1 MAHRAT
7 RIAALAGA
15 AALAALLSACA
26 STDRAT
32 PVAEATIQ
40 PTEGNHISGY
50 VRFYQAGKDTM
61 RVKAQV
67 KGLTPNSERG
77 FHIHENGN
85 CASPDAM
92 SAGGHY
98 NPTGHQHGKVGANA
112 HVGDLPSLMADSSG
126 TATLVWETKNL
137 SIGTGLPTDVKG
149 RAVIVHKDKDDYA
162 TQPTGNAGAR
172 LGCGVIY

>member
-1 MAHRAT
+1 MARTTIRIAT
-7 RIAALAGA
+7 LASAAAIAAL
-15 AALAALLSACA
+15 LTACA

-32 PVAEATIQ
+32 PVAEAIIK
-40 PTEGNHISGY
+40 PTEGNTISGSLK
-50 VRFYQAGKDTM
+50 FFQANKDTM
-61 RVKAQV
+61 RVIAQV
-67 KGLTPNSERG
+67 NGLPPNSERG

-98 NPTGHQHGKVGANA
+98 NPTAHQHGKAGAES
-112 HVGDLPSLMADSSG
+112 HVGDLPSLMADATG

-149 RAVIVHKDKDDYA
+149 RAVVVHKDKDDYA
-162 TQPTGNAGAR
+162 TQPTGNSGAR
-172 LGCGVIY
+172 IGCGVIQ